1 MPNRAPAAWI
11 LVSSLLFATL
21 SALVKVAATGVSL
34 PEIVFFRTLPAAIGL
49 FALARMRGERVVTT
63 HWKLHA
69 MRCVVGVM
77 TMFVGFYAISRL
89 PLATATTLEYTTPL
103 FMLVYIVLFARGRL
117 TLQMSLAMV
126 GGFAGVV
133 VLLRPTLDT
142 GQTLAFFAALCSA
155 ALAGMVYVLIRRL
168 SEAGEPA
175 WRIVMWNSL
184 VATVVAAA
192 IIPFSAPGDY
202 NARTIAALA
211 AVGIVGLGAQLS
223 MTRAFATGPATLLSS
238 LQYSTVA
245 FAALYGVV
253 LWGDVLSTTSVFG
266 LSLIVLSGVVALRR
280 AGKPMHVES

>member
-1 MPNRAPAAWI
+1 LPNRAPAAWI

-49 FALARMRGERVVTT
+49 VALARIRGQRVVTA
-63 HWKLHA
+63 HWQLHA

-103 FMLVYIVLFARGRL
+103 FMLVYIILLARGRL

-133 VLLRPTLDT
+133 VLLRPTVDT
-142 GQTLAFFAALCSA
+142 GQTLAFFAGLCSA
-155 ALAGMVYVLIRRL
+155 ALAGVVYVLIRKL

-184 VATVVAAA
+184 VGTAVAAA
-192 IIPFSAPGDY
+192 MIPFSPPGDY

-223 MTRAFATGPATLLSS
+223 MTRAFATGPATLLAS

-253 LWGDVLSTTSVFG
+253 LWGDVLSVASVFG
-266 LSLIVLSGVVALRR
+266 LSLIVLSGIVALRR
-280 AGKPMHVES
+280 TDKPMQVES